1 VGGIVKSLIVL
12 VIMTASS
19 AVGAAAEDFPGYWR
33 KTMTN
38 DPSTNF
44 YLAQALKPLPNKDA
58 ETIRVLRLSLIA
70 GNLCLGASINTRTGE
85 AFLQQAGYDR
95 LRGKAWDE
103 AAFLANDWFK
113 HFNYRSLAHLCAG
126 IDYIFGPEGKL
137 APNLVKPGKGEPK
150 GSYDPLD
157 SYYMR
162 LPPLRKPNG

>member
-1 VGGIVKSLIVL
+1 MGGILKNLILL
-12 VIMTASS
+12 VAMTVSS
-19 AVGAAAEDFPGYWR
+19 AVSAAAEDFPAYWR

-38 DPSTNF
+38 DPDTNF
-44 YLAQALKPLPNKDA
+44 YLAQALKPLPNKEA

-70 GNLCLGASINTRTGE
+70 GNLCLGAIVNTRMRE
-85 AFLQQAGYDR
+85 AFLQQAGYNS

-113 HFNYRSLAHLCAG
+113 YFNYRSLAHLCAG
-126 IDYIFGPEGKL
+126 IDYMFGPEGRL
-137 APNLVKPGKGEPK
+137 APNLVKAGKGEPK

>member
-1 VGGIVKSLIVL
+1 MGGIVKSLILL
-12 VIMTASS
+12 VIMTVSP
-19 AVGAAAEDFPGYWR
+19 AVGAGAEDLPAYWR

-44 YLAQALKPLPNKDA
+44 YLAQTLKPLSNKDA

-85 AFLQQAGYDR
+85 AFLQQAGYNR

-103 AAFLANDWFK
+103 AAFLADDWFK
-113 HFNYRSLAHLCAG
+113 YFNFRSLAHLCAG
-126 IDYIFGPEGKL
+126 IDYIFGPKGKL
-137 APNLVKPGKGEPK
+137 VPNLVTAGKGEPK
-150 GSYDPLD
+150 GPYDPQNPYL
-157 SYYMR
+157 R